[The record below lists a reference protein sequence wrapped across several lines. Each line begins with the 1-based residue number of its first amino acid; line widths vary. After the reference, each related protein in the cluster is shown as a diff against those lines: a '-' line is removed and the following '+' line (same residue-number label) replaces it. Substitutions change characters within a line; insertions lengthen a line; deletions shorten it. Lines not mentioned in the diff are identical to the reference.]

1 MKVIVE
7 ICVIPLSG
15 KISLREEIAQAHS
28 ILLETGLNV
37 ELHGYGSNIE
47 GDYDTIMQAVKKIHE
62 TLHHQG
68 TPRIHTSLKIG
79 SRTDKEQT
87 LADKINAVSQLLP
100 DQE

>member
-7 ICVIPLSG
+7 VCVIPLSG
-15 KISLREEIAQAHS
+15 KISLREEIALAHS

-47 GDYDTIMQAVKKIHE
+47 GDYDIIMQAIKKIHE
-62 TLHHQG
+62 TLHDQG
-68 TPRIHTSLKIG
+68 TPRIHTAIKIG

-87 LADKINAVSQLLP
+87 LEDKVSAVSSLLP
-100 DQE
+100 HQQ